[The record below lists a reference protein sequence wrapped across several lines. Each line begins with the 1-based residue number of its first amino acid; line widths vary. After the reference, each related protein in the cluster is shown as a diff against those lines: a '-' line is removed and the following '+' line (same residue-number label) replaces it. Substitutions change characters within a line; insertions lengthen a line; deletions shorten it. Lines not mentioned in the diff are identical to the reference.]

1 MKKTIAML
9 LLLAAAGAVSA
20 QNTDTA
26 KFFGRGPTDADI
38 KLPADKVYPTGR
50 LFPFSFYSTGGGS
63 ENKRG
68 ELLPPEQK
76 EKDMKEIV
84 DAGASLIGPQYELND
99 QVVADA
105 KKYHVGAIMTV
116 RGIFNG
122 EKITKQ
128 FFRTNT
134 PLDPKKMAEE
144 TAPVIRELAK
154 NPEIAFWDV
163 TPEERRYWKKR
174 DVLYLQTM
182 YEVIKA
188 NDPLKRPVFMYEPGH
203 RGGETLA
210 KLLPY
215 QDISAKGTYTSYSGF
230 KTQRV
235 WVRYS
240 IEQETHA
247 IKTAALGR
255 PIVPFLLPEM
265 FRDVPEN
272 EYPQI
277 ESWVRHDVYCGIANG
292 ARGVMVFSAS
302 RRPKFAARPKYL
314 AAYLRVCRELSRRSE
329 LSQAIL
335 FGKPT
340 SDLEVTLTSGPE
352 KIPLKRNKIDTAYPP
367 LSVAQFLWNGA
378 RYVLVVNSA
387 DQPVKAVVDNLVYG
401 SGITVKNLLSLKNEP
416 EFTAPEGNFEIK
428 LAPYEAACYKIWN
441 RK

>member
-1 MKKTIAML
+1 MKRTIAA

-20 QNTDTA
+20 VDTDTA
-26 KFFGRGPTDADI
+26 KFFGGGPTDADI

-50 LFPFSFYSTGGGS
+50 LFPFSFYSTGGG
-63 ENKRG
+63 KRG
-68 ELLPPEQK
+68 ERLSSE
-76 EKDMKEIV
+76 EKDKAMKEIV
-84 DAGASLIGPQYELND
+84 DAGASLIGPQYELVD
-99 QVVADA
+99 QVIADA
-105 KKYHVGAIMTV
+105 KKYHVGAIMSV
-116 RGIFNG
+116 QGIYNG

-128 FFRTNT
+128 FFKTKT
-134 PLDPKKMAEE
+134 PLDPKKLAEE

-154 NPEIAFWDV
+154 NPEIAYWDV
-163 TPEERRYWKKR
+163 KPEERRHWKKR
-174 DVLYLQTM
+174 EVVYLENM
-182 YEVIKA
+182 YAVIKA

-203 RGGETLA
+203 LGADSLA

-215 QDISAKGTYTSYSGF
+215 QDLSAKGTYTSYSGF

-240 IEQETHA
+240 IEQETKA
-247 IKTAALGR
+247 IKAAALGR

-272 EYPQI
+272 EYPLI

-292 ARGVMVFSAS
+292 ARGVMVFSA
-302 RRPKFAARPKYL
+302 RRRENFTAYPKYL
-314 AAYLRVCRELSRRSE
+314 AAYLRVCRELSKCSE

-335 FGKPT
+335 FGKTT
-340 SDLEVTLTSGPE
+340 SDLEVTLTLGPE
-352 KIPLKRNKIDTAYPP
+352 KIPLKKNKLDTSYPP

-378 RYVLVVNSA
+378 RYVLIVNSA

-416 EFTAPEGNFEIK
+416 EFTAPEGNFEIS
-428 LAPYEAACYKIWN
+428 LAPYEAACYKIFN